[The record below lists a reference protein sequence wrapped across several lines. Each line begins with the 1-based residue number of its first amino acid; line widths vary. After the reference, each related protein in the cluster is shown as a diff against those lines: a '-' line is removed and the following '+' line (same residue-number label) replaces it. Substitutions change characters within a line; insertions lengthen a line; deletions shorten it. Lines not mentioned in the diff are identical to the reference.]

1 MQIDLNAPFTSQ
13 DVADLLG
20 SKDNKRNRQVRVSSA
35 GIAELSDEVGNRNI
49 GGLAFRMETFSAGN
63 GWTGPEAA
71 ADASIVARVEK
82 VLRTNWPT
90 PSSTYIDIF

>member
-1 MQIDLNAPFTSQ
+1 MKIDLNAPFTSQ

-20 SKDNKRNRQVRVSSA
+20 SKDNKRNRQIRVSSA
-35 GIAELSDEVGNRNI
+35 GIAELADEVGNRNI

-82 VLRTNWPT
+82 VLRNNWPN
-90 PSSTYIDIF
+90 PSSTYIYFF